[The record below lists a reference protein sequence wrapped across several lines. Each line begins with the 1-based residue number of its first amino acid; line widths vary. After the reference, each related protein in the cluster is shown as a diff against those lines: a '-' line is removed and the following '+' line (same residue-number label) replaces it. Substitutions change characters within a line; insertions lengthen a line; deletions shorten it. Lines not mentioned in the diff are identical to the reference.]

1 MAHPPAVDEVFRAR
15 DVRNLQSPAARGLV
29 DRGSP
34 VCTHS
39 LKGLVGAPL
48 VPFCA
53 PRLAIQRAIGARD
66 RCASPRHRSAV
77 LARPCAQRSPLIV
90 RLGRTCETARDA
102 VDSRTWLRACWCG
115 WRRSGDAHHHG
126 DGDYRGRS
134 RRSVRGYGASAKPER
149 REGFAAVRSGASG
162 QDERL
167 EHFLAPKVGA
177 GEWWTPGPGAR
188 RCRYPGCMRHTCR
201 GC

>member
-53 PRLAIQRAIGARD
+53 PRLAIQRAFGARHLGTD
-66 RCASPRHRSAV
+66 R
-77 LARPCAQRSPLIV
+77 QF
-90 RLGRTCETARDA
+90 
-102 VDSRTWLRACWCG
+102 W
-115 WRRSGDAHHHG
+115 
-126 DGDYRGRS
+126 RGR
-134 RRSVRGYGASAKPER
+134 VLSA
-149 REGFAAVRSGASG
+149 
-162 QDERL
+162 
-167 EHFLAPKVGA
+167 
-177 GEWWTPGPGAR
+177 AR
-188 RCRYPGCMRHTCR
+188 
-201 GC
+201 